1 MPEAAALKAPGH
13 DREHVANRTPSVSG
27 PASLTALQR
36 ALGNR
41 AFTSMLQRDLAGPVT
56 EEETSEAESSED
68 GGSSSSSVA
77 APHGGKDAKGA
88 KGKGAV
94 PEAAT
99 GRAWKAKDI
108 EAWKTKKKPGV
119 EILVSLSKRDT
130 VNGIRLVKGAGD
142 WDRVISSLP
151 EGANVPSTTRKA
163 IITLLEVKAITV
175 DDAKALFLKRFKHGM
190 GETGGTWKL
199 EVIAGVWKQL
209 ELLPESDVSENTILT
224 TFRAM
229 GGGGGFGPSWE
240 AVDTINTIDLGE
252 DMSEAGLSHTVRHEV
267 GHAVHGQIPGP
278 INKWLQDDMGMWFG
292 GLDDNGVNELVTAF
306 GGYPAKFTAPDGTEQ
321 PWTDNC
327 KGWIRHVISSWTGN
341 ASWSPTRGTP
351 EEGQDAWVTAY
362 WDAMPQKLK
371 EAIAQSPAYWYT
383 NYQNFVKAPDG
394 NHYFLNHW
402 YHRWF
407 KMSPKAKAVIDA
419 TGENYTAMSE
429 KEFFANAYAEYFADP
444 KGKKDP
450 KKWGGK
456 LPKDVQDF
464 FLTCI
469 VKRNPY
475 NDFTK
480 SQRKGNT
487 NKGTK

>member
-1 MPEAAALKAPGH
+1 MPEVAAFEKSGRQRRPA
-13 DREHVANRTPSVSG
+13 EANRVPSASG
-27 PASLTALQR
+27 PASLSALQR

-41 AFTSMLQRDLAGPVT
+41 AFTTMLQRDLAGPVT
-56 EEETSEAESSED
+56 EEETAEREDSETGTVSNL
-68 GGSSSSSVA
+68 A
-77 APHGGKDAKGA
+77 APHGGKSGKGA
-88 KGKGAV
+88 KGKSDI

-99 GRAWKAKDI
+99 GTAWKAKDI
-108 EAWKTKKKPGV
+108 EAWKKKKKPGA

-130 VNGIRLVKGAGD
+130 VNGIKLVKDGGD

-151 EGANVPSTTRKA
+151 DGWDIPAGTRKA
-163 IITLLEVKAITV
+163 IITLLEVKAVTV
-175 DDAKALFLKRFKHGM
+175 DDAQKLFLKRFKHGM
-190 GETGGTWKL
+190 ADNGSVWKL
-199 EVIAGVWKQL
+199 EVITGVWKQL
-209 ELLPESDVSENTILT
+209 ELLPESDVSKNTVLT

-240 AVDTINTIDLGE
+240 AIDTINTIDLGQ
-252 DMSEAGLSHTVRHEV
+252 DMSEESLSHTVRHEV

-278 INKWLQDDMGMWFG
+278 INDWLKNDMGMWFG
-292 GLDDNGVNELVTAF
+292 GLDAAGVDELVTAF
-306 GGYPAKFTAPDGTEQ
+306 GGYPAKYTASDGTEQ
-321 PWTDNC
+321 TFDENGKKWVQHLIGT
-327 KGWIRHVISSWTGN
+327 WTGN
-341 ASWSPTRGTP
+341 ASWSPTRANP
-351 EEGQDAWVTAY
+351 EDGANAYGQAY
-362 WDAMPQKLK
+362 WAAMPATLK
-371 EAIAQSPAYWYT
+371 NACAQSPANWYT
-383 NYQNFVKAPDG
+383 NYSNFQKGADG

-407 KMSPKAKAVIDA
+407 KMSPKAKSVVDA

-444 KGKKDP
+444 GGKKNP

-475 NDFTK
+475 TDFTK
-480 SQRKGNT
+480 KQRKANT
-487 NKGTK
+487 SKGTK